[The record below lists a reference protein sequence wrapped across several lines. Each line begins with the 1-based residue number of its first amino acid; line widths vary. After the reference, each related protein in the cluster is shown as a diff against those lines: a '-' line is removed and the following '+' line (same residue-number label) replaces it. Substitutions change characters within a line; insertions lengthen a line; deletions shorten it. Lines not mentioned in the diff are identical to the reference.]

1 MFYYEQFFRTALDG
15 IDRSNIMAVTIQIS
29 QVILLISFLVAVY
42 ESFVRGGDVRMLG
55 IAAVKYVGL
64 GLVLLGYATAFRDV
78 NGMFNGFADF
88 IANNTTSGTDI
99 FKVWMSDL
107 RTFFNQY
114 GYSRIWDLIMGGIVG
129 LLNTP
134 FILISYVVYPL
145 TYVLFCFFYSF
156 YGAVLY
162 VVGPIVLSLLPA
174 FGLGALARNYII
186 NLMTFHFWGV
196 IYSIL
201 GALITAV
208 NIGTVQQVLTTG
220 GFMGG
225 FIGVDEALLLGLAS
239 IFYSIS
245 LAIIPFLAARIVRGE
260 TFGTIAH
267 VILNKIPL
275 IPRR

>member
-15 IDRSNIMAVTIQIS
+15 IDRSNIMAVTIQIA

-42 ESFVRGGDVRMLG
+42 ESFIRGGDVRMLG
-55 IAAVKYVGL
+55 IAGVKYVGL

-78 NGMFNGFADF
+78 NAMFNGFADF
-88 IANNTTSGTDI
+88 IANNTTSGADI

-114 GYSRIWDLIMGGIVG
+114 GYTRIFDLIMGGIVG
-129 LLNTP
+129 LLDTP
-134 FILISYVVYPL
+134 FILISYVIYPL

-174 FGLGALARNYII
+174 FGLGSLARNYII

-239 IFYSIS
+239 IFYSVS

-275 IPRR
+275 IPRH

>member
-15 IDRSNIMAVTIQIS
+15 IDRSNIMAVTIQIA
-29 QVILLISFLVAVY
+29 QVILLISLLVAVY
-42 ESFVRGGDVRMLG
+42 ESFIRGGDVRMLG
-55 IAAVKYVGL
+55 IAGVKYVGL

-88 IANNTTSGTDI
+88 IANNTTSGADI

-114 GYSRIWDLIMGGIVG
+114 GYTRIFDLIMGGIVG
-129 LLNTP
+129 LLDTP
-134 FILISYVVYPL
+134 FILISYVIYPL

-174 FGLGALARNYII
+174 FGLGSLARNYII

-220 GFMGG
+220 GFLGG
-225 FIGVDEALLLGLAS
+225 FIGVDEALLLGFAS

-275 IPRR
+275 IPRH

>member
-15 IDRSNIMAVTIQIS
+15 IDRSNIMAVTIQIA
-29 QVILLISFLVAVY
+29 QVILLISFLVGVY
-42 ESFVRGGDVRMLG
+42 ESFIRGGDVRMLG
-55 IAAVKYVGL
+55 IAGVKYVGL

-78 NGMFNGFADF
+78 NAMFNGFADF
-88 IANNTTSGTDI
+88 IANNTTSGADI

-114 GYSRIWDLIMGGIVG
+114 GYTRIFDLIMGGIVG
-129 LLNTP
+129 LLDTP
-134 FILISYVVYPL
+134 FILISYVIYPL

-174 FGLGALARNYII
+174 FGLGSLARNYII

-239 IFYSIS
+239 IFYSVS

-275 IPRR
+275 IPRH

>member
-15 IDRSNIMAVTIQIS
+15 IDRSNIMAVTIQIA

-42 ESFVRGGDVRMLG
+42 ESFIRGGDVRMLG
-55 IAAVKYVGL
+55 IAGVKYVGL

-78 NGMFNGFADF
+78 NAMFNGFADF
-88 IANNTTSGTDI
+88 IANNTTSGADI

-107 RTFFNQY
+107 RTFFNQF
-114 GYSRIWDLIMGGIVG
+114 GYTRIFDLIMGGIVG
-129 LLNTP
+129 LLDTP
-134 FILISYVVYPL
+134 FILISYVIYPL

-174 FGLGALARNYII
+174 FGLGSLARNYII

-201 GALITAV
+201 GVLITAV

-239 IFYSIS
+239 IFYSVS

-275 IPRR
+275 IPRH